1 MTPVQ
6 IRSIRKSY
14 EKSRPVLE
22 DVSLDIGA
30 GEVFFL
36 LGPSGC
42 GKTTLLRIIAGFL
55 EPDAGSVAFGGEDV
69 TGLPPEKRDIGMVFQ
84 NYALWPHL
92 DVRGNIS
99 FGLDMRGIPT
109 TEKIRRI
116 DEVLELVELSGYGA
130 RRIGELSG
138 GQQQRVA
145 LARAIVVKP
154 RVLLLDEPLSNLDAR
169 LRLSMRAE
177 IRRVCKGAGL
187 TAIYVTHDQGEALST
202 ADRIALIQDGRVA
215 QVGSPRELYERP
227 KNREVAEFVGEA
239 NFYSGRAVD
248 AKTVECDLGMLRCE
262 TDAKPGAPVEICIRP
277 EKIRLRSQVPGGNE
291 IAAVLREGSFLGPT
305 GSWFASCGSTLV
317 HIQESAPEERRA
329 GEALTLYI
337 DPRDVIVFEKK

>member
-6 IRSIRKSY
+6 IRGIRKSY
-14 EKSRPVLE
+14 EKNKSVLE
-22 DVSLDIGA
+22 DASLDIGA

-55 EPDAGSVAFGGEDV
+55 EPDAGSIAFGGEDV
-69 TGLPPEKRDIGMVFQ
+69 TALPPEKRDIGMVFQ

-92 DVRGNIS
+92 DVRANIA
-99 FGLDMRGIPT
+99 FGLEMRGVASA
-109 TEKIRRI
+109 EKTRRV

-154 RVLLLDEPLSNLDAR
+154 RLLLLDEPLSNLDAR
-169 LRLSMRAE
+169 LRLAMRSE
-177 IRRVCKGAGL
+177 IRRVCKNAGL

-202 ADRIALIQDGRVA
+202 ADRIALLQNGRVA
-215 QVGSPRELYERP
+215 QVGTPRELYDRP
-227 KNREVAEFVGEA
+227 ANRGVAEFVGEA
-239 NFYSGRAVD
+239 NFIPGNMIDQA
-248 AKTVECDLGMLRCE
+248 TVECALGKLRCE
-262 TDAKPGAPVEICIRP
+262 ANAKPGAKVQICIRP
-277 EKIRLRSQVPGGNE
+277 EKIRIVEHAKGSNE
-291 IAAVLREGSFLGPT
+291 WSGVLREGTFLGST
-305 GSWFASCGSTLV
+305 GSWFVDCASAKIHVL
-317 HIQESAPEERRA
+317 ESAPTERRA
-329 GEALTLYI
+329 GESLRLHVA
-337 DPRDVIVFEKK
+337 PRDVVVFEEN